1 MNLSCREQAEVDEE
15 KIWYGLW
22 ARHRWWPRRRSLNTE
37 DYCFYVPQRIVQN
50 ASGLIT
56 IQRMHHE
63 WAWGLKRVVL
73 SPVHSG
79 SDALSGC
86 QLVARRHSGCIGE
99 PLVYLPPGHVSIND
113 ILHSLVVSSVWKVI
127 TGLIHFTLPAVISPL
142 VAPSCQISFAFR
154 GLWSP
159 CCKIFYK
166 DLVKV

>member
-37 DYCFYVPQRIVQN
+37 DYCFYVPQRMVQN

-86 QLVARRHSGCIGE
+86 QLVARRHSGSCVNQRYSSLTGS
-99 PLVYLPPGHVSIND
+99 LFSLKGYHRS
-113 ILHSLVVSSVWKVI
+113 HSLHIASSY
-127 TGLIHFTLPAVISPL
+127 FTPSRSKLPNIIRFPWSL
-142 VAPSCQISFAFR
+142 VTM
-154 GLWSP
+154 L
-159 CCKIFYK
+159 
-166 DLVKV
+166 

>member
-37 DYCFYVPQRIVQN
+37 DYCFYVPQRMVQN

-127 TGLIHFTLPAVISPL
+127 TGLIHFTKPEHRGEPSRSKLPNIIRFPWSL
-142 VAPSCQISFAFR
+142 VTM
-154 GLWSP
+154 L
-159 CCKIFYK
+159 
-166 DLVKV
+166 